1 VCHFVWEGQL
11 GNTFKKMQIVSMKG
25 LFVSPVLLCAF
36 MLFLLLAAAL
46 LTPDQALA
54 VCACGNGDGQPT
66 LYEPITI
73 DGDVAEWGT
82 PTQTDT
88 VLADEDNTVCDGPSG
103 GIIDLDAPVQSTG
116 RDIVQ
121 FTFTYDDTWLYF
133 YTERIGSASNTQ
145 TFLYYADTNDDGY
158 MSSTEPVIV
167 AEWKGANRNV
177 DIFVARYNPVDA
189 VNGDATVDSAGL
201 GDGYALPGNLHSIPK
216 NPDYSGTWGSA
227 DGFTF
232 EFAIE
237 WTVLDPTFTG
247 PVGHTIHVSSTNAN
261 KGANGLGAQ
270 IDDNLGGCGGGAGS
284 TQYADL
290 DFSPAYTYSGYW
302 GDTVWDLH
310 HLVNLGNGD
319 DSFAFA
325 YTIVP
330 TTWSPTVTL
339 YLDDGDS
346 IYDTG
351 DSVIAGT
358 VALASGGSVDVF
370 TVYDIPSF
378 SSGIATVVTT
388 ATSQYNTA
396 VADSVTD
403 TVNALYPNITTM
415 KYISAVADS
424 TAATPPG
431 ADKPL
436 PGSVVTYT
444 IEVSNGGNAPPNT
457 DTISVRDTVPAAVS
471 MYIGTGATSPVTFD
485 AGTTLLSYTY
495 SGLAS
500 TGDDIA
506 FTSMSSGSPA
516 YTYTPV
522 PVSGYDSAVTGFKV
536 DPQGDF
542 DGSTSFDLT
551 YEVMIP

>member
-1 VCHFVWEGQL
+1 MVNVI
-11 GNTFKKMQIVSMKG
+11 KKLHPESVRG
-25 LFVSPVLLCAF
+25 LFVSPVFLCAVA
-36 MLFLLLAAAL
+36 LFALIAAGL
-46 LTPDQALA
+46 VTPGESLA
-54 VCACGNGDGQPT
+54 VCACGNGDGAPM
-66 LYEPITI
+66 LYAPII
-73 DGDVAEWGT
+73 VDGNVAEWGT
-82 PTQTDT
+82 PSQTGT
-88 VLADEDNTVCDGPSG
+88 VLADEDNNVCDGPSG
-103 GIIDLDAPVQSTG
+103 GIVDLDAPVQSTG

-167 AEWKGANRNV
+167 AEWKGNNRNV
-177 DIFVARYNPVDA
+177 DIFIARYNPVDA
-189 VNGDATVDSAGL
+189 VNGDSTVDSAGL

-216 NPDYSGTWGSA
+216 NPDYSGTWGSVN
-227 DGFTF
+227 GFTF
-232 EFAIE
+232 EFGVQWSI
-237 WTVLDPTFTG
+237 LDSTFTG

-261 KGANGLGAQ
+261 KGAAGLGAQ

-284 TQYADL
+284 TQFADVA
-290 DFSPAYTYSGYW
+290 FSNAYTLSGYW
-302 GDTVWDLH
+302 ADTVWSDLH

-325 YTIVP
+325 S
-330 TTWSPTVTL
+330 TTSSAWAPSVTL

-358 VALASGGSVDVF
+358 VALASGSSVDIF
-370 TVYDIPSF
+370 IAYSIPSF

-388 ATSQYNTA
+388 ATSQYNTI
-396 VADSVTD
+396 VTDSVTD
-403 TVNALYPNITTM
+403 TVNALYPNITSM

-424 TAATPPG
+424 TAATPGG
-431 ADKPL
+431 ADKAL
-436 PGSVVTYT
+436 PGSVITYT
-444 IEVSNGGNAPPNT
+444 IDVSNGGNAPPNA
-457 DTISVRDTVPAAVS
+457 DTLVVRDNVPTSVS
-471 MYIGTGATSPVTFD
+471 MYIGTGAASPVTFD

-495 SGLAS
+495 SSLAS

-506 FTSMSSGSPA
+506 FTSESSGSPA

-522 PVSGYDSAVTGFKV
+522 PVSGYDSAVTGFKIE
-536 DPQGDF
+536 PKGNF
-542 DGSTSFDLT
+542 DASTSFDLT